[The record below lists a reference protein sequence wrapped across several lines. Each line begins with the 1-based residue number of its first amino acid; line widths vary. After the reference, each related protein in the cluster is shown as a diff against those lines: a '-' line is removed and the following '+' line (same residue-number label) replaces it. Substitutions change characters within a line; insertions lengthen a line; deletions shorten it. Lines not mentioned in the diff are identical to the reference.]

1 MYPEKALRRH
11 QNADIATKTKLAF
24 EEHACQGGVC
34 SVCTMDGQCEI
45 GLKAKTGRTVFPDPF
60 GTAQFGGEK
69 RLPNIEDIQILPE
82 LYGDSIIFKNV
93 STEMKIGSFKF
104 SVPISVAAMGSTKVA
119 HVRGP
124 ALAEGAA
131 KAGIGVVIGENI
143 LATYGNA
150 GLKERIQPFL
160 DNYQKKGAMIV
171 QGNGEDIKQ
180 GVFEK
185 GTALG
190 AHAIEVKIGQGAKQ
204 GLGGEIKFEG
214 DEQAEKYM
222 KLGYIVIKNKDG
234 TYQRH
239 VQPGSLSDEQLK
251 KNMIKFS
258 KLGLPIWVKTGMGT
272 GIMKLIST
280 LQSLKKEQGI
290 KIECLTIDGFGGG
303 TGMSPWLIMNEMSVP
318 SATIFSMLGEKPK
331 FDILLAGGYNNGLD
345 IGKAM
350 MLGARGASMG
360 RPFLIAANVAKAEGV
375 VNYVEAMKEELQML
389 CATQK
394 VTSVEKLIG
403 KKQNL
408 YPLDAQ
414 AAHMFGLERVFK

>member
-11 QNADIATKTKLAF
+11 QNADIATKTRLVF
-24 EEHACQGGVC
+24 EEHACQGGIC

-69 RLPNIEDIQILPE
+69 RIPNIEDIQILPE
-82 LYGDSIIFKNV
+82 LYGDSIVFKNV

-104 SVPISVAAMGSTKVA
+104 SVPISIAAMGSTKVA
-119 HVRGP
+119 HVRGS

-131 KAGIGVVIGENI
+131 KAGIGVVIGENV

-150 GLKERIQPFL
+150 GLKERIRPFL
-160 DNYQKKGAMIV
+160 DNYKKKGAMIV

-185 GTALG
+185 GAALG

-214 DEQAEKYM
+214 DEQAEKYR
-222 KLGYIVIKNKDG
+222 KLGYIIVKNKDG
-234 TYQRH
+234 SYQRH

-280 LQSLKKEQGI
+280 LQILKKEQGI

-318 SATIFSMLGEKPK
+318 SATIFSMLEEKPK
-331 FDILLAGGYNNGLD
+331 FDILLAGGYNSGLD
-345 IGKAM
+345 AGKAM
-350 MLGARGASMG
+350 MLGARGVSMG

-394 VTSVEKLIG
+394 VTSVENLIG
-403 KKQNL
+403 RKQNL

>member
-1 MYPEKALRRH
+1 MYSEKALRRH
-11 QNADIATKTKLAF
+11 QNADIATKTKLTF
-24 EEHACQGGVC
+24 EEHACQGGMC

-60 GTAQFGGEK
+60 GVAQFGGEK

-82 LYGDSIIFKNV
+82 LYGDSIVFKNV
-93 STEMKIGSFKF
+93 STETKIGSFDF

-119 HVRGP
+119 HLRG
-124 ALAEGAA
+124 AVLAEGAA

-143 LATYGNA
+143 LATYGDA

-160 DNYQKKGAMIV
+160 DKYEKKGAMIV

-185 GTALG
+185 GAALG

-214 DEQAEKYM
+214 DEQAEKYR
-222 KLGYIVIKNKDG
+222 KLGYIIIKNKDG

-239 VQPGSLSDEQLK
+239 VQPGALSDEQLK
-251 KNMIKFS
+251 KNIIKFS
-258 KLGLPIWVKTGMGT
+258 GLDLPIWVKTGIGT
-272 GIMKLIST
+272 GILKLIST
-280 LQSLKKEQGI
+280 LQELKKEQGI
-290 KIECLTIDGFGGG
+290 RIECLTIDGFGGG

-318 SATIFSMLGEKPK
+318 SATIFSMIEEKPD
-331 FDILLAGGYNNGLD
+331 FDVLLAGGYNNGLD

-350 MLGARGASMG
+350 MLGASGASMG

-375 VNYVEAMKEELQML
+375 VNYCEAIKEELQML

-394 VTSVEKLIG
+394 ATSVEKLIG
-403 KKQNL
+403 RKQNL

-414 AAHMFGLERVFK
+414 AAHMFGLERGFK

>member
-1 MYPEKALRRH
+1 MYSEKALRRH
-11 QNADIATKTKLAF
+11 QNADIATRTKLTF
-24 EEHACQGGVC
+24 EEHACQGGIC
-34 SVCTMDGQCEI
+34 SMCTMDGNCEI
-45 GLKAKTGRTVFPDPF
+45 GQKARTGRTVFPEPF
-60 GTAQFGGEK
+60 AVAQFGGEK

-82 LYGDSIIFKNV
+82 LYGDSIVFKNV

-119 HVRGP
+119 HLRG
-124 ALAEGAA
+124 AMLAEGAA
-131 KAGIGVVIGENI
+131 KAGIGVVIGENV
-143 LATYGNA
+143 LATYGDA

-160 DNYQKKGAMIV
+160 DNYKKYGAMIV

-185 GTALG
+185 GAALG

-214 DEQAEKYM
+214 DEQAEKYR

-239 VQPGSLSDEQLK
+239 VQPGSLSDEHLK
-251 KNMIKFS
+251 KNIIKYS
-258 KLGLPIWVKTGMGT
+258 ELNLPIWVKTGMGT
-272 GIMKLIST
+272 GILKLIST
-280 LQSLKKEQGI
+280 LQELKKEQGI
-290 KIECLTIDGFGGG
+290 RIECLTIDGFGGG

-318 SATIFSMLGEKPK
+318 SATIFSMVEEKPE
-331 FDILLAGGYNNGLD
+331 FDVLLAGGYNNGLD

-350 MLGARGASMG
+350 MLGANGASMG

-375 VNYVEAMKEELQML
+375 VNYCEAIKEELQML

-394 VTSVEKLIG
+394 ATSVEKIIG
-403 KKQNL
+403 RKQNL

-414 AAHMFGLERVFK
+414 AAHMFGLERGFK

>member
-1 MYPEKALRRH
+1 MYSEKALRRH
-11 QNADIATKTKLAF
+11 QNADIATKTKLTF
-24 EEHACQGGVC
+24 EEHACQGGMC

-45 GLKAKTGRTVFPDPF
+45 GQKARTGRTVFPEPF
-60 GTAQFGGEK
+60 GVSQFGGEK

-82 LYGDSIIFKNV
+82 LYGDSIVFKNV

-119 HVRGP
+119 HLRGA

-131 KAGIGVVIGENI
+131 KAGIGVVIGENV
-143 LATYGNA
+143 LATYGDA

-160 DNYQKKGAMIV
+160 DNYKKYGAMIV

-185 GTALG
+185 GAALG

-214 DEQAEKYM
+214 DDLAEKYK

-251 KNMIKFS
+251 KSIMKYS
-258 KLGLPIWVKTGMGT
+258 KLDLPIWVKTGMGT
-272 GIMKLIST
+272 GILKLIST
-280 LQSLKKEQGI
+280 LQELKKENGI

-318 SATIFSMLGEKPK
+318 SATIFSMLGKKPA

-350 MLGARGASMG
+350 MLGANGASMG

-389 CATQK
+389 SATQK
-394 VTSVEKLIG
+394 VMSVEKLIG
-403 KKQNL
+403 RKQNL

-414 AAHMFGLERVFK
+414 AAHMFGLERSFK

>member
-1 MYPEKALRRH
+1 MYSEKALRRH
-11 QNADIATKTKLAF
+11 QNADIATKTKLTF
-24 EEHACQGGVC
+24 EEHASQGGIC
-34 SVCTMDGQCEI
+34 SICTMDGNCEI
-45 GLKAKTGRTVFPDPF
+45 GQKARSGRTVFPEPF
-60 GTAQFGGEK
+60 GVAQFGGEK

-82 LYGDSIIFKNV
+82 LYGDSIVFEKV

-104 SVPISVAAMGSTKVA
+104 SVPVSVAAMGSTKVA
-119 HVRGP
+119 HLRGA

-131 KAGIGVVIGENI
+131 KAGIGVVIGENV
-143 LATYGNA
+143 LATYGDA
-150 GLKERIQPFL
+150 GLKERVQPFL
-160 DNYQKKGAMIV
+160 DNYKKFGAVIV

-185 GTALG
+185 GAALG

-214 DEQAEKYM
+214 DALAEKYR

-251 KNMIKFS
+251 KNIMKYS
-258 KLGLPIWVKTGMGT
+258 KLDLPIWVKTGMGT
-272 GIMKLIST
+272 GILKLVST
-280 LQSLKKEQGI
+280 LQELKKDNGI
-290 KIECLTIDGFGGG
+290 RIECLTIDGFGGG

-318 SATIFSMLGEKPK
+318 SATIFSMIEEKPD
-331 FDILLAGGYNNGLD
+331 FDVLLAGGYNNGLD

-350 MLGARGASMG
+350 MLGANGASMG

-375 VNYVEAMKEELQML
+375 VNYIEAIKEELQML

-394 VTSVEKLIG
+394 TASVEKLVG
-403 KKQNL
+403 RKQNL

-414 AAHMFGLERVFK
+414 AAHMFGLERSFK

>member
-1 MYPEKALRRH
+1 MYSEKSLRRH
-11 QNADIATKTKLAF
+11 QNADVATKTKLTF
-24 EEHACQGGVC
+24 EEHACQGGMC
-34 SVCTMDGQCEI
+34 SVCTLDGNCEI

-60 GTAQFGGEK
+60 GVAQFGGEK
-69 RLPNIEDIQILPE
+69 RLPNIEDIQIIPE

-93 STEMKIGSFKF
+93 STEMKVGSFNF
-104 SVPISVAAMGSTKVA
+104 AVPISIAAMGSTKVA
-119 HVRGP
+119 HSRGA

-131 KAGIGVVIGENI
+131 KAGIGMAIGENV
-143 LATYGNA
+143 LATYGDA

-160 DNYQKKGAMIV
+160 DNYKKLGAVIV

-185 GTALG
+185 GAALG

-214 DEQAEKYM
+214 DEQAEKYR

-251 KNMIKFS
+251 KNIIKYS
-258 KLGLPIWVKTGMGT
+258 ELNLPIWVKTGMGT
-272 GIMKLIST
+272 GILKLVSA
-280 LQSLKKEQGI
+280 LQELKKEQGI
-290 KIECLTIDGFGGG
+290 RIECLTIDGFGGG

-318 SATIFSMLGEKPK
+318 SATIFSMMGEKPD
-331 FDILLAGGYNNGLD
+331 FDVLLAGGYNNGLD

-350 MLGARGASMG
+350 MLGANGASMG
-360 RPFLIAANVAKAEGV
+360 RPFLVAANVAKAEGV
-375 VNYVEAMKEELQML
+375 VNYVEAVKEELQML
-389 CATQK
+389 SATQK
-394 VTSVEKLIG
+394 VASVEKLVG
-403 KKQNL
+403 RKQNL

-414 AAHMFGLERVFK
+414 SAHMFGLKRGFK